1 MCSHC
6 NKTLPV
12 DLQVKS
18 LLENDNLRNSLN
30 FRFTRATPENVLRDI
45 YDGDMYKE
53 LSHPGAIL
61 HNKDNLSYVFNS
73 DGSPLY
79 KASGTSI
86 WPIQLAINEIPP
98 AERRKNMILA
108 GLWHGK
114 GEPRMDI
121 FLI

>member
-53 LSHPGAIL
+53 LSHPGGIL

>member
-1 MCSHC
+1 M
-6 NKTLPV
+6 

-53 LSHPGAIL
+53 LSHPGGIL

-73 DGSPLY
+73 DNSLVQSLRYINLANTAGY
-79 KASGTSI
+79 K
-86 WPIQLAINEIPP
+86 
-98 AERRKNMILA
+98 
-108 GLWHGK
+108 
-114 GEPRMDI
+114 
-121 FLI
+121 